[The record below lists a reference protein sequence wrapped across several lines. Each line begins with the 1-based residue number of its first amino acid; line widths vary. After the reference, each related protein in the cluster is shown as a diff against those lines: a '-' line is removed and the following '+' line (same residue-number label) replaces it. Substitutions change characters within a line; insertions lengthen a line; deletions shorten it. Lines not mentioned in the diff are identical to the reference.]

1 MKAKGTMNK
10 MSSASLMEYAL
21 SWHGGEEYWKIVI
34 ALHRRGTREILDLC
48 RMSYTSEDFRKR
60 ELSAAILGQLG
71 WKKDKFRKQVIE
83 LLCSLLYDK
92 NSSVVA
98 SAAFA
103 LGHRKASEGV
113 KQLVGLKNHKR
124 ERVRQGAVFGLLC
137 QEEPFAI
144 TTLMDLSKDKS
155 RDVRNWATFGIG
167 SMIEADTPKI
177 RRVLQER
184 LKDKDREIRG
194 EALVGLARR
203 HHPQSIKWA
212 MRALAEERPMVL
224 YLEAAE
230 ILKKRALLPALK
242 RIEETTTAYDDPY
255 FLRQLNDAIRA
266 CSPSSN

>member
-1 MKAKGTMNK
+1 MKTNGIMNK
-10 MSSASLMEYAL
+10 LPSACLMEYAL
-21 SWHGGEEYWKIVI
+21 SRHGGDEYWEIV
-34 ALHRRGTREILDLC
+34 AELHKRGTREILDLC
-48 RMSYTSEDFRKR
+48 VMSCASKNSRKR
-60 ELSAAILGQLG
+60 ELGADVLGQLG
-71 WKKDKFRKQVIE
+71 CGKDKFRKQVIE
-83 LLCSLLYDK
+83 LLRTLLHDK

-113 KQLVGLKNHKR
+113 EQLVGLKNHKR
-124 ERVRQGAVFGLLC
+124 ERVRQGVVFGLLC
-137 QEEPFAI
+137 QEEPVAI
-144 TTLMDLSKDKS
+144 TALMDLSKDKS

-167 SMIEADTPKI
+167 SMIDTDTPKI

-184 LKDKDREIRG
+184 LKDQDGEIRG

-203 HHPQSIKWA
+203 RHPQSIKWI

-242 RIEETTTAYDDPY
+242 KIKKTITAHDDPY
-255 FLRQLNDAIRA
+255 FLSQLHDAIQA
-266 CSPSSN
+266 CSLS